1 VKGAAEIG
9 ADLSLVARRAVD
21 GAIEAGKE
29 VGGNAEEIAKVAVGG
44 AIEAAAS
51 VGTTAARAVSEMLV
65 GVVEG
70 VREVAGAAFP
80 AKGPAA
86 PESPPTPG
94 QADKAA
100 DAQQK
105 TKGRDARGRF
115 K

>member
-1 VKGAAEIG
+1 M
-9 ADLSLVARRAVD
+9 
-21 GAIEAGKE
+21 
-29 VGGNAEEIAKVAVGG
+29 
-44 AIEAAAS
+44 
-51 VGTTAARAVSEMLV
+51 SEMLV

-70 VREVAGAAFP
+70 VREVAGAALP

-94 QADKAA
+94 QAAKTA